1 MIWPAIPKRI
11 HSAFK
16 ALCSLAEANHP
27 VRSNEVAQQIGVS
40 PAETAKVL
48 QLLSW
53 GGFVS
58 SRRGTKG
65 GFWLSRPPE
74 QIRAGQIISFFD
86 SRHESTA
93 DAEDK
98 VAQAIRTMSTVCQKR
113 LERLTVADLASGRLA
128 SPRKGSA
135 GRVGSN

>member
-1 MIWPAIPKRI
+1 LIWPAIPKRI

-16 ALCSLAEANHP
+16 ALCSLAEANQP

-58 SRRGTKG
+58 SRRGSKG

-86 SRHESTA
+86 SHHELTPNA
-93 DAEDK
+93 DDK
-98 VAQAIRTMSTVCQKR
+98 VAQAIRAMSAVCQRR
-113 LERLTVADLASGRLA
+113 LERLTVADLASGRLVSA
-128 SPRKGSA
+128 RKSSVGREGSK
-135 GRVGSN
+135 